1 MTQFATAKLTLD
13 LSMANLDAVRNAGG
27 FGQETKEA
35 HAFIMFR
42 F

>member
-1 MTQFATAKLTLD
+1 MTAFGTAKLTLD
-13 LSMANLDAVRNAGG
+13 ISMANLDAVRNAGG